1 MLEVQ
6 EIAGLAGAGCALAMR
21 KSDGNFGRLSDLH
34 VKLLQHIKSLT
45 VERHYF

>member
-6 EIAGLAGAGCALAMR
+6 EIAGLAGAGCALTMR
-21 KSDGNFGRLSDLH
+21 KSDGNFRRLSNLRL
-34 VKLLQHIKSLT
+34 KLLQHIKSLR